1 MEKKK
6 FRCYRCD
13 ALVGEKDK
21 VCPNCGLDFDSDEPV
36 VMERVNVDRD
46 SIEAY
51 LNGCKVV
58 AIIFAVV
65 GFIAGLI
72 VWASTYSPSLAFSI
86 WAGVFVAVVFMYG
99 FGEIIDNTK
108 ATKDYAKKIYELLSK
123 NTKSKKTGK

>member
-1 MEKKK
+1 MEKKN

-36 VMERVNVDRD
+36 EMERVNVDRD
-46 SIEAY
+46 SVEVN

-72 VWASTYSPSLAFSI
+72 VLASTYSPSLAFSV
-86 WAGVFVAVVFMYG
+86 WAVALIAVVFMYG

-108 ATKDYAKKIYELLSK
+108 ATKDYAKKIYELLNK

>member
-1 MEKKK
+1 MEGKK

-36 VMERVNVDRD
+36 EMERVNVDKD
-46 SIEAY
+46 SVEVN

-58 AIIFAVV
+58 AVIFAVV
-65 GFIAGLI
+65 GFIVGLI
-72 VWASTYSPSLAFSI
+72 VLANTYEPSLAFSV
-86 WAGVFVAVVFMYG
+86 WTVVFVTVVFMYG

-123 NTKSKKTGK
+123 NTKSKKADK